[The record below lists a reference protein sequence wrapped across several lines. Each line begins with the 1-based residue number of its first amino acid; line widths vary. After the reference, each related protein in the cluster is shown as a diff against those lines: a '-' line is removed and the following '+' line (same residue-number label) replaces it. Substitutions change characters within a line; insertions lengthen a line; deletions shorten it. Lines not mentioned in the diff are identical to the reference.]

1 MKIKA
6 NVAVFMKKIIRRF
19 DWVQV
24 WVIQKEVFLLS
35 GLWVHIVSK
44 VQSIKMFAPCGTLKV
59 QREQ

>member
-24 WVIQKEVFLLS
+24 WVIQKEVF
-35 GLWVHIVSK
+35 V
-44 VQSIKMFAPCGTLKV
+44 VQLNLPPITYFTV
-59 QREQ
+59 

>member
-35 GLWVHIVSK
+35 GLWVHPFK
-44 VQSIKMFAPCGTLKV
+44 P
-59 QREQ
+59 